1 MRDQWKCLALI
12 MQSKEASIFVSEMM
26 FTDAV
31 FMTSHD
37 AIVTNEE
44 NISKVEKTL
53 TEALKRANTKM
64 RLGIKYWVK
73 DYEHIQRSLS
83 I

>member
-1 MRDQWKCLALI
+1 
-12 MQSKEASIFVSEMM
+12 MM

-53 TEALKRANTKM
+53 TEALKRANTK
-64 RLGIKYWVK
+64 
-73 DYEHIQRSLS
+73 
-83 I
+83 

>member
-1 MRDQWKCLALI
+1 
-12 MQSKEASIFVSEMM
+12 M
-26 FTDAV
+26 FNDAV

-37 AIVTNEE
+37 AIVTNEQ

-73 DYEHIQRSLS
+73 DYNDIQRS
-83 I
+83 IPV

>member
-1 MRDQWKCLALI
+1 
-12 MQSKEASIFVSEMM
+12 M
-26 FTDAV
+26 FTDTV

-73 DYEHIQRSLS
+73 DYEQIKQREV
-83 I
+83 

>member
-1 MRDQWKCLALI
+1 
-12 MQSKEASIFVSEMM
+12 M
-26 FTDAV
+26 FTDTV

-37 AIVTNEE
+37 AIVTNEQ

-73 DYEHIQRSLS
+73 DYERIKQ
-83 I
+83 

>member
-1 MRDQWKCLALI
+1 
-12 MQSKEASIFVSEMM
+12 M

-37 AIVTNEE
+37 DIVTNED
-44 NISKVEKTL
+44 NISKVEITL

-73 DYEHIQRSLS
+73 DYEQIREESTREAQ
-83 I
+83 

>member
-1 MRDQWKCLALI
+1 
-12 MQSKEASIFVSEMM
+12 MQSKEASIFVEEMM

-37 AIVTNEE
+37 AIVTNEQ

-53 TEALKRANTKM
+53 TQALKRSNTKM
-64 RLGIKYWVK
+64 RLGTKYWVK
-73 DYEHIQRSLS
+73 DYEQIKRRV
-83 I
+83 